1 MTKLLSTT
9 GHRVQQLLTESGW
22 TLERLSAESGV
33 PYRTCENHV
42 RGTSRSARRGTLTA
56 LAGAFSRALKR
67 RITVDWLNG
76 GA

>member
-1 MTKLLSTT
+1 MTKLRSAT
-9 GHRVQQLLTESGW
+9 GHRVQQLLDELGW

-42 RGTSRSARRGTLTA
+42 RGTSRSARRGTLTS
-56 LAGAFSRALKR
+56 LATAFSRGLKR
-67 RITVDWLNG
+67 RITADWLKG